1 MKTILM
7 NLQKLFLET
16 LSTLGFSDI
25 ETNIKWELLH
35 KNYSKKNRYYHNW
48 IHIEAM
54 IKSWSDYKNQLQNP
68 VEVLLAI
75 YYHDVI
81 YISTSKNNELKS
93 AELAVAALQKATRI
107 NSKIIYDLIL
117 CTKSHEAKTNDEK
130 WLVDFDL
137 QILGKNWE
145 IYEMYY
151 KQIRKEYRMYPN
163 FMYNPGRKK
172 ALQHFLEKEYTYQT
186 SIFRDLFENQARE
199 NIQKVCSI

>member
-1 MKTILM
+1 M

-54 IKSWSDYKNQLQNP
+54 IKSWLDYKNQLQNP

-81 YISTSKNNELKS
+81 YVSTSKNNELKS
-93 AELAVAALQKATRI
+93 AELACKQLKEAKGIDLNA
-107 NSKIIYDLIL
+107 IYSLIL
-117 CTKSHEAKTNDEK
+117 CTQTHNALTNDEE
-130 WLVDFDL
+130 WMIDFDL
-137 QILGKNWE
+137 QILGKDWG
-145 IYEMYY
+145 IYTNYY
-151 KQIRKEYRMYPN
+151 KQIRKEYRIYPN

-199 NIQKVCSI
+199 NIQKEIALL